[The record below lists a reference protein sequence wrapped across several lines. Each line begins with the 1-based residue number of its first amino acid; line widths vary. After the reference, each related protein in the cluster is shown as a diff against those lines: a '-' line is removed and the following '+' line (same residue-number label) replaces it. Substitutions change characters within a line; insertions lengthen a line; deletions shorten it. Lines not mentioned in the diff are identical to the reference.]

1 MGQLDSHVALTEME
15 VRGAETFSITTL
27 SIMTFE
33 AYAECNY
40 GNFRSCCVSLCLLPF
55 ILSVTTESS
64 LMSVVVLNV
73 IMINVVRLSVIIVN
87 VVALEDR

>member
-1 MGQLDSHVALTEME
+1 VA
-15 VRGAETFSITTL
+15 
-27 SIMTFE
+27 
-33 AYAECNY
+33 
-40 GNFRSCCVSLCLLPF
+40 NFVHAVSLCLLPF